1 MSGGNFHNA
10 PSFATGAECA
20 AEQTRPTGR
29 TRVNALLA
37 CWLRPRFA
45 NAVVPALVLTALAGA
60 PAGHAAELSLY
71 EQRIAYQ
78 RAVHAIRMGR
88 SGEFRREQAKLK
100 DYALRPYLVYHDAQR
115 RISSLSPKRAR
126 DVRAELADTPL
137 APIFHRNWL
146 TAQVRRG
153 RWDVYLANYEPS
165 DDAAAQCNYL
175 RALYR
180 SGERTEALD
189 QVRDLWVAPRSQ
201 PKTCDPLFEVW
212 IASGRLR
219 QESVWAR
226 LALALDAREVTLAR
240 YLLRFFDA
248 REAAA
253 GRLYYD
259 VHVRPRTVR
268 SLSRFKDDEG
278 GRRALR
284 HGLLRYAR
292 DDAEGA
298 LALWG
303 EVGRKRAFGD
313 ADRDYIEERLTA
325 AVAEASG
332 KAPKTPP
339 PDFSPDSVERIAQA
353 LVWHQRWAAAASW
366 IQALPAAVVGKPRWG
381 YWLGRALVETGDAQA
396 GREQLET
403 VAGLRTYYGFLAA
416 EEIGRAPALN
426 AIEPRHDETAREA
439 LLAVA
444 AVRRM
449 TELYAVGDLVN
460 ARREWRHALP
470 SLDEAG
476 RRHLVEL
483 TAHIGWGT
491 QAIFGARDGEMADLI
506 AIRFPTPHKDIFRRN
521 AFQSQLPVQFLYAI
535 ARQESAFNA
544 RAVSS
549 AGARG
554 LMQLM
559 PATARIIAD
568 RVRAKRPSR
577 EELFDPAVNARL
589 AAHHLA
595 RLMRRYRGNRALV
608 AAAYNAG
615 ERRVD
620 RWLKDAAGWPTAVWV
635 ERIPFRETRDY
646 VKGVIA
652 FAHVYARLAGTQPP
666 VLAAHER
673 TITPP

>member
-1 MSGGNFHNA
+1 M
-10 PSFATGAECA
+10 
-20 AEQTRPTGR
+20 
-29 TRVNALLA
+29 LA
-37 CWLRPRFA
+37 
-45 NAVVPALVLTALAGA
+45 ALAGA
-60 PAGHAAELSLY
+60 GTGHAAELSLY
-71 EQRIAYQ
+71 EQRLAYQ

-88 SGEFRREQAKLK
+88 SGEFRRESAKLK

-115 RISSLSPKRAR
+115 RISSLSAKIAR
-126 DVRAELADTPL
+126 TVRADLADTPL

-146 TAQVRRG
+146 SAQVRRG

-165 DDAAAQCNYL
+165 DDAAAKCNYL

-180 SGERTEALD
+180 SGKRAEALD
-189 QVRDLWVAPRSQ
+189 QVRELWVAPRSQ
-201 PKTCDPLFEVW
+201 PKTCDPLFDVW

-219 QESVWAR
+219 QESVWVR
-226 LALALDAREVTLAR
+226 LALALDAGEVTLAR
-240 YLLRFFDA
+240 YLLRFFNA
-248 REAAA
+248 RNAAA

-259 VHVRPRTVR
+259 VHMRPHAVR

-292 DDAEGA
+292 GDAGGA
-298 LALWG
+298 LALWAKVAG
-303 EVGRKRAFGD
+303 QRTFDD
-313 ADRDYIEERLTA
+313 ADRDYIEERLAA

-332 KAPKTPP
+332 KPPKTPP
-339 PDFSPDSVERIAQA
+339 SDFSPDTAERIALAMVRHRQ
-353 LVWHQRWAAAASW
+353 WAAAALW
-366 IQALPAAVVGKPRWG
+366 IQALPATVVVKPRWG
-381 YWLGRALVETGDAQA
+381 YWLGRSLTETGDAQA
-396 GREQLET
+396 GREQLEA
-403 VAGLRTYYGFLAA
+403 VAKLRTYYGFLAA
-416 EEIGRAPALN
+416 EELGHVPALN
-426 AIEPRHDETAREA
+426 AIEPSGDQAAQEA

-470 SLDEAG
+470 LLDEAQ
-476 RRHLVEL
+476 RRRLVEL
-483 TAHIGWGT
+483 TASIGWGT

-506 AIRFPTPHKDIFRRN
+506 AIRFPMPHNDIFRRN

-559 PATARIIAD
+559 PATARIVAD
-568 RVRAKRPSR
+568 RVRAKRPSH
-577 EELFDPAVNARL
+577 EQLFDPAVNARL
-589 AAHHLA
+589 ATHHLA
-595 RLMRRYRGNRALV
+595 RLMRRYRGNRALA

-620 RWLKDAAGWPTAVWV
+620 RWLQDAAGWPTPVWV

-652 FAHVYARLAGTQPP
+652 FAHVYARLAGRHAP

-673 TITPP
+673 TVAPP